1 MEYVLTKAEKDLL
14 VALRGTSVPKN
25 EIAGNAKELA
35 PALRAFEGCQAKG
48 FVSEKRGMISLTA
61 LGMQQI

>member
-14 VALRGTSVPKN
+14 VTLRDTCVPKN
-25 EIAGNAKELA
+25 EITGNTNESSHV
-35 PALRAFEGCQAKG
+35 LRALEGCQSKG
-48 FVSEKRGMISLTA
+48 FVSEKDGMISLTA